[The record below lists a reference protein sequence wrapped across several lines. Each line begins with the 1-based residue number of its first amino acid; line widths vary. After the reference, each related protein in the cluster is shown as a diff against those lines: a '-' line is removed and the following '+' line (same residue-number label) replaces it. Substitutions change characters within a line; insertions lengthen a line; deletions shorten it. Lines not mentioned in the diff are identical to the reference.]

1 MKQATLALT
10 LIALTTAASQSSL
23 AQSLPP
29 VRPLGPVTA
38 VAKEP
43 LGSVT
48 TVRHLP
54 DGRVLVNDIVG
65 RRVVMFDSALSLVS
79 VVADTTSAT
88 ANAYGVQPGG
98 LIAYRGDSTLFV
110 DPASLSMLLIDPS
123 GKIARVMAAPRA
135 NGVGFLVGGPF
146 GNPGFDPKGRLVYR
160 APPNFAGFRPAPAA
174 SGNRLPQFPPFPDSA
189 ALVRFDLATRKTDTA
204 TFFKTPKFNLSVTQ
218 SPDGGVRVTN
228 TTNPLPQ
235 GDDWALLPDGTIALV
250 RTKDFHVDWLNPDG
264 TTTASPKIP
273 FQWERL
279 TDEAKVA
286 FVDSAK
292 IAIEKLRASG
302 QFARDGGQFF
312 TRTAVDG
319 PAGAP
324 RRDGV
329 GGGDAPRTGSAPA
342 PAPNGQ
348 AGPSPAPNAQPGT
361 ISVTAGGNTSVT
373 TAGPGGG
380 AFGGQ
385 LPPLTMISPS
395 ELPDYKPAFA
405 PGSTRADADGNL
417 WIRTSQNVDA
427 RPVYDIVNRKGELI
441 DRVQLPA
448 NRVLAGFGSGGV
460 VYLAVRDGATAHLE
474 RARVK

>member
-1 MKQATLALT
+1 MNKATLGLT
-10 LIALTTAASQSSL
+10 LIALAATARQSSH

-29 VRPLGPVTA
+29 VRQLGPVTA

-43 LGSVT
+43 LGAVT

-88 ANAYGVQPGG
+88 ANAYGTQPGG
-98 LIAYRGDSTLFV
+98 LIAYKGDSTMFV

-123 GKIARVMAAPRA
+123 GKVARVMAAPRA

-146 GNPGFDPKGRLVYR
+146 GNPGFDPSGRLVYR
-160 APPNFAGFRPAPAA
+160 APPNFAGFRQQAGG
-174 SGNRLPQFPPFPDSA
+174 SGNRLPQFPTPPDSA

-204 TFFKTPKFNLSVTQ
+204 TFFKTPKFNVSITQ
-218 SPDGGVRVTN
+218 SPDGGVRVN
-228 TTNPLPQ
+228 TTVNPLPQ

-292 IAIEKLRASG
+292 IAIEKQRASG
-302 QFARDGGQFF
+302 VFGRDGGQVF
-312 TRTAVDG
+312 TRTVD
-319 PAGAP
+319 AGGGAG
-324 RRDGV
+324 RRDGT
-329 GGGDAPRTGSAPA
+329 GGGDAPRTGSAP
-342 PAPNGQ
+342 
-348 AGPSPAPNAQPGT
+348 
-361 ISVTAGGNTSVT
+361 GGNTTVTT

-385 LPPLTMISPS
+385 LPPLTMVSPS
-395 ELPDYKPAFA
+395 ELPDYKPAFT
-405 PGSTRADADGNL
+405 PGSTRADTEGNL

-427 RPVYDIVNRKGELI
+427 RPVYDIINRKGELI
-441 DRVQLPA
+441 DRVQLPL
-448 NRVLAGFGSGGV
+448 NRVLAGFGAGGV

>member
-1 MKQATLALT
+1 MKQATLGLT
-10 LIALTTAASQSSL
+10 LIALSATASTLCLS
-23 AQSLPP
+23 QSLPP
-29 VRPLGPVTA
+29 VRQLGPVTA

-43 LGSVT
+43 LGAVT

-65 RRVVMFDSALSLVS
+65 RRVVMFDSSLSLVS

-98 LIAYRGDSTLFV
+98 LIAYKGDSTLFV

-135 NGVGFLVGGPF
+135 QGVGFLVGGPF

-160 APPNFAGFRPAPAA
+160 APPNFAGFRPQPGA
-174 SGNRLPQFPPFPDSA
+174 SGNRLPQLPPFPDSA
-189 ALVRFDLATRKTDTA
+189 ALVRFDLATRKADTA
-204 TFFKTPKFNLSVTQ
+204 TFFKTPKFNLSITQ

-286 FVDSAK
+286 FIDSAK
-292 IAIEKLRASG
+292 IAIEKQRASG
-302 QFARDGGQFF
+302 QFARDGGQVF
-312 TRTAVDG
+312 TRTVDG
-319 PAGAP
+319 SGGGA
-324 RRDGV
+324 RRDGS
-329 GGGDAPRTGSAPA
+329 GGGDAPRSGSAPA
-342 PAPNGQ
+342 PAPSGQ
-348 AGPSPAPNAQPGT
+348 AGPSPNAPPGT
-361 ISVTAGGNTSVT
+361 VAVTAGGNTNVT
-373 TAGPGGG
+373 TTGPGGG
-380 AFGGQ
+380 PFGGP
-385 LPPLTMISPS
+385 LPPLTMVSPS

-405 PGSTRADADGNL
+405 PGSTRADTDGNL

-427 RPVYDIVNRKGELI
+427 RPVYDIINRKGELI

>member
-1 MKQATLALT
+1 MNKATLGLT
-10 LIALTTAASQSSL
+10 LIALAATARQSSH

-29 VRPLGPVTA
+29 VRQLGPVTA

-43 LGSVT
+43 LGAVT

-88 ANAYGVQPGG
+88 ANAYGTQPGG
-98 LIAYRGDSTLFV
+98 LIAYKGDSTMFV

-123 GKIARVMAAPRA
+123 GKVARVMAAPRA

-160 APPNFAGFRPAPAA
+160 APPNFGGFRGAPGA
-174 SGNRLPQFPPFPDSA
+174 SGNQIPQLPTFPDSA
-189 ALVRFDLATRKTDTA
+189 ALVRFDLAARKTDTA
-204 TFFKTPKFNLSVTQ
+204 TFFKTPKFNVSITR
-218 SPDGGVRVTN
+218 SPDGGVRVN
-228 TTNPLPQ
+228 TTVNPLPQ

-292 IAIEKLRASG
+292 IAIEKQRASG
-302 QFARDGGQFF
+302 QFSGVGQVL
-312 TRTAVDG
+312 TRTVDAGG
-319 PAGAP
+319 PG
-324 RRDGV
+324 RRDGAS
-329 GGGDAPRTGSAPA
+329 GGDAARTGSAAA
-342 PAPNGQ
+342 PAPN
-348 AGPSPAPNAQPGT
+348 T
-361 ISVTAGGNTSVT
+361 NTTVT
-373 TAGPGGG
+373 TGPGAA

-385 LPPLTMISPS
+385 LPTITMVSPS
-395 ELPDYKPAFA
+395 ELPDYKPAFT
-405 PGSTRADADGNL
+405 PGSTRADTDGNL

-427 RPVYDIVNRKGELI
+427 RPVYDIINRKGELV
-441 DRVQLPA
+441 DRVQLPL
-448 NRVLAGFGSGGV
+448 NRVLAGFGEGGV

>member
-1 MKQATLALT
+1 MKKATLCLAS
-10 LIALTTAASQSSL
+10 IAFAVATSPLCL

-29 VRPLGPVTA
+29 IRQLGPVTA

-43 LGSVT
+43 LGAVSS
-48 TVRHLP
+48 VRHLP

-65 RRVVMFDSALSLVS
+65 RRVVMFDPSLSTVT
-79 VVADTTSAT
+79 VIADTTSAT
-88 ANAYGVQPGG
+88 ASAYGVRPGG

-110 DPASLSMLLIDPS
+110 DPASLSMLLIDPN
-123 GKIARVMAAPRA
+123 GKIARVMSAPRA
-135 NGVGFLVGGPF
+135 NDVGFLVGGPF

-160 APPNFAGFRPAPAA
+160 APPNFAAFRPTAGG
-174 SGNRLPQFPPFPDSA
+174 SGNRLPQFPTPPDSA
-189 ALVRFDLATRKTDTA
+189 ALVRFDLATRKVDTA
-204 TFFKTPKFNLSVTQ
+204 TFFKTPKFNLTVTQ
-218 SPDGGVRVTN
+218 SSDGGIRVMS

-250 RTKDFHVDWLNPDG
+250 RTKDYHVDWLNADG
-264 TTTASPKIP
+264 TITSSPKIP

-279 TDEAKVA
+279 SDEAKVA
-286 FVDSAK
+286 FIDSAK
-292 IAIEKLRASG
+292 VAIEKARASG
-302 QFARDGGQFF
+302 QFAQ
-312 TRTAVDG
+312 TG
-319 PAGAP
+319 PRP
-324 RRDGV
+324 
-329 GGGDAPRTGSAPA
+329 GSAPA

-348 AGPSPAPNAQPGT
+348 PGT
-361 ISVTAGGNTSVT
+361 MSVTSGGNTTVAT
-373 TAGPGGG
+373 VGPGGG
-380 AFGGQ
+380 GALGGQ

-417 WIRTSQNVDA
+417 WVRTSQNADA
-427 RPVYDIVNRKGELI
+427 RPVYNVINRKGELT

-448 NRVLAGFGSGGV
+448 NRVLVGFGPDGV

>member
-1 MKQATLALT
+1 MKKATLGLT
-10 LIALTTAASQSSL
+10 LTALAATATQASL

-29 VRPLGPVTA
+29 VRQLGPVTA

-65 RRVVMFDSALSLVS
+65 RRVVMFDSALTLVS

-110 DPASLSMLLIDPS
+110 DPASLSMLLIDPN

-160 APPNFAGFRPAPAA
+160 APPNFAGFRPGPGA
-174 SGNRLPQFPPFPDSA
+174 SGNAVPQLPTIPDSA
-189 ALVRFDLATRKTDTA
+189 ALVRFDLAARKTDTA
-204 TFFKTPKFNLSVTQ
+204 TFFKTPKFNLTMTR

-279 TDEAKVA
+279 SDEAKVA

-292 IAIEKLRASG
+292 IAIEKQRASG
-302 QFARDGGQFF
+302 AFGRDGGQVL
-312 TRTAVDG
+312 TRTVD
-319 PAGAP
+319 AATGAP
-324 RRDGV
+324 R
-329 GGGDAPRTGSAPA
+329 GGGDAPRTGSAP
-342 PAPNGQ
+342 
-348 AGPSPAPNAQPGT
+348 
-361 ISVTAGGNTSVT
+361 GGNTTVTT
-373 TAGPGGG
+373 TAGPGAG

-385 LPPLTMISPS
+385 LPPLTMVSPS
-395 ELPDYKPAFA
+395 ELPDYKPAFT
-405 PGSTRADADGNL
+405 PGSTRADTDGNL

-427 RPVYDIVNRKGELI
+427 RPVYDIIDRKGELI

-448 NRVLAGFGSGGV
+448 NRVLAGFGAGGV

>member
-1 MKQATLALT
+1 MKQATLGFALLAFT
-10 LIALTTAASQSSL
+10 IAAAQTSF

-29 VRPLGPVTA
+29 VRQLGPVTA

-65 RRVVMFDSALSLVS
+65 RRVVMFDSALSLVTI
-79 VVADTTSAT
+79 VADTTSAT

-98 LIAYRGDSTLFV
+98 LIAYKGDSTLFV

-123 GKIARVMAAPRA
+123 GKVARVMAAPRA

-160 APPNFAGFRPAPAA
+160 APPSFAGFRPGPGA
-174 SGNRLPQFPPFPDSA
+174 SGNRLPQIPPFPDSA
-189 ALVRFDLATRKTDTA
+189 ALVRFDFATRQTDTA
-204 TFFKTPKFNLSVTQ
+204 TFFKTPKFNLTMTQ
-218 SPDGGVRVTN
+218 SPDGGVRVTT

-279 TDEAKVA
+279 SDEAKVA

-302 QFARDGGQFF
+302 QLGRDAGGPQLL
-312 TRTAVDG
+312 TRTVDAAAG
-319 PAGAP
+319 PP
-324 RRDGV
+324 RRDGA
-329 GGGDAPRTGSAPA
+329 GGGDAPRTGSAP
-342 PAPNGQ
+342 
-348 AGPSPAPNAQPGT
+348 
-361 ISVTAGGNTSVT
+361 GGNTTVTT

-385 LPPLTMISPS
+385 LPPLTMVSPS

-405 PGSTRADADGNL
+405 PGSTRTDAEGNL

-427 RPVYDIVNRKGELI
+427 RPVYDIINRKGELV

>member
-1 MKQATLALT
+1 MNKATLGLT
-10 LIALTTAASQSSL
+10 LIALAATASEASL

-29 VRPLGPVTA
+29 VRQLGPVTA

-43 LGSVT
+43 LGAVT

-65 RRVVMFDSALSLVS
+65 RRVVMFDSALSLVT

-98 LIAYRGDSTLFV
+98 LIAYRADSTLFV
-110 DPASLSMLLIDPS
+110 DPASLSMLLIDPG
-123 GKIARVMAAPRA
+123 GKVARVMAAPRA

-160 APPNFAGFRPAPAA
+160 APPNFAAFRQAPQSGG
-174 SGNRLPQFPPFPDSA
+174 SGNRLPQFPTPPDSA
-189 ALVRFDLATRKTDTA
+189 ALVRFDLATRQTDTA

-218 SPDGGVRVTN
+218 SPDGGMRVTS

-273 FQWERL
+273 FQCERL

-292 IAIEKLRASG
+292 IAIEKQRASG
-302 QFARDGGQFF
+302 QFGRDGGQVV
-312 TRTAVDG
+312 RTTVDAQ
-319 PAGAP
+319 AGAP
-324 RRDGV
+324 RRDG
-329 GGGDAPRTGSAPA
+329 P
-342 PAPNGQ
+342 
-348 AGPSPAPNAQPGT
+348 
-361 ISVTAGGNTSVT
+361 AGGNTAVT
-373 TAGPGGG
+373 TVGPGGG
-380 AFGGQ
+380 GPGGQ
-385 LPPLTMISPS
+385 LPPLTMVSPS

-405 PGSTRADADGNL
+405 PGSTRADMDGNL

-448 NRVLAGFGSGGV
+448 NRVLAGFGAGGV

>member
-1 MKQATLALT
+1 MKKATLGLT
-10 LIALTTAASQSSL
+10 LFTLAATASQSL

-29 VRPLGPVTA
+29 VRQLGPVTA

-43 LGSVT
+43 LGAVT

-160 APPNFAGFRPAPAA
+160 APPNFAAFRPAPQAGG
-174 SGNRLPQFPPFPDSA
+174 SGNRPPQFPTPPDSA
-189 ALVRFDLATRKTDTA
+189 ALVRFDLATRQTDTA

-218 SPDGGVRVTN
+218 SPDGGMRVTS

-250 RTKDFHVDWLNPDG
+250 RTKDFHIDWLNPDG
-264 TTTASPKIP
+264 TKTASAKIP

-292 IAIEKLRASG
+292 IAIEKQRASG
-302 QFARDGGQFF
+302 QFGRDGGQF
-312 TRTAVDG
+312 TRTVVDG
-319 PAGAP
+319 PGGAP
-324 RRDGV
+324 RRDG
-329 GGGDAPRTGSAPA
+329 P
-342 PAPNGQ
+342 
-348 AGPSPAPNAQPGT
+348 
-361 ISVTAGGNTSVT
+361 AGGNTAVT
-373 TAGPGGG
+373 TGGPAAG
-380 AFGGQ
+380 AVGGQ
-385 LPPLTMISPS
+385 LPPLTMVSPS

-405 PGSTRADADGNL
+405 PGSTRADAEGNL

-427 RPVYDIVNRKGELI
+427 RPVYDIINRKGDLI

-460 VYLAVRDGATAHLE
+460 VYLAVRDGATSHLE